1 VSEDYEFSETRHE
14 IDLNLRRKLEN
25 ACKVALRRSGAS
37 LDEHKVKEC
46 VKILEEYIS
55 EPDEFYQADIEAQLK
70 NLGIRESYASKL
82 AEFAIR
88 WSRRR

>member
-1 VSEDYEFSETRHE
+1 MSEYYEPERRRE
-14 IDLNLRRKLEN
+14 VDLELRRRLEN

-37 LDEHKVKEC
+37 VDEHKVKEC

-55 EPDEFYQADIEAQLK
+55 EPDEYYQADIEAKLK
-70 NLGIRESYASKL
+70 NLGIRESLASRL

-88 WSRRR
+88 WSRKR